1 LSSVV
6 DKIDSMQKASAIFIA
21 IIAWFAVIAQ
31 FVLMMQNRSTS
42 IPETIVRFF
51 SFFTILTNI
60 SVGLFFTGRGLG
72 TAVTYKPGSLT
83 AITVYIFVVGI
94 VYQVLLRHLWQ
105 PSGLQFV
112 VDELLHSA
120 IPLLTLLFWYFC
132 ENKRTLRY
140 SQVKGWLI
148 YPMAY
153 LIFILVRGHLSG
165 FYPYP
170 FVDVIQIG
178 LSKTL
183 LNIGLLFI
191 SFIGIGC
198 LFITIGKEVAAKK
211 SYRHRML

>member
-1 LSSVV
+1 
-6 DKIDSMQKASAIFIA
+6 MQKVSSIFLA
-21 IIAWFAVIAQ
+21 IIAWFAVMAQ

-60 SVGLFFTGRGLG
+60 LVGSFFAARSLG
-72 TAVTYKPGSLT
+72 TVVTCQPGNLT
-83 AITVYIFVVGI
+83 AITVYIFIVGV

-120 IPLLTLLFWYFC
+120 VPLLTLLFWYFW

-140 SQVKGWLI
+140 SQVTSWLI

-153 LIFILVRGHLSG
+153 LIVILVRGHFSG

-183 LNIGLLFI
+183 LNIGLLVI
-191 SFIGIGC
+191 TFIGIGC
-198 LFITIGKEVAAKK
+198 LFIAIGKEVAAKK
-211 SYRHRML
+211 SSRDRIL